1 MSPHA
6 PPAPRSL
13 RATYRLQLR
22 AEFGFHEAT
31 QVVGYLADL
40 GVSHV
45 YVSPSLQAAPGSAHG
60 YDGVDPSRVNAE
72 LGGDGARTAFVR
84 ALREHGLGQ
93 IQDIVPNHLALAGR
107 DNPWWWHVLERGVD
121 SKYAK
126 YFDIDWEP
134 AAPELFHKVL
144 VPTLPD
150 RYGRLVEQRKIKVVR
165 ADQTLAVT
173 LDGQEFPVR
182 AETVRRLF
190 DDALNDASR
199 VDAALDRINAS
210 PELLDGVLEEQH
222 YRLCFWRSGAA
233 RRNYRRFFDIDSLA
247 ALRADRDDVFRDTH
261 AVILS
266 WLEDGS
272 VDGVRVDHI
281 DGLRDPEA
289 YLKRLSHFRPSAY
302 VFVEKI
308 LEPDERLPP
317 SWPVHGTTGYDFL
330 NRLEGLFIDP
340 AGEAPLT
347 ELYARFTGRAATFAN
362 VAYDAKRLVMATS
375 LSADVAK
382 LVALLERNVKRR
394 WQLRDTTRPELE
406 ALVTEFLARLPVY
419 RTYSRPSEGSSRP
432 EDERVVQET
441 MRAVRAALPH
451 LDDALLGFMTA
462 LVLGSGADDGT
473 RDDRD
478 ERAAFRLALQET
490 SGPVMAKGVE
500 DTAFYRYFRLTS
512 LNEVGGDPGRFG
524 TSLEAFHRE
533 NAACAR
539 AYPEALLATATHD
552 TKRGED
558 VRARLDLLSEVP
570 DAWAAAVERW
580 SARAQSFR
588 SPLVDPNDEYL
599 FYQTWVGAYPISVA
613 RLQAYLSKAV
623 KESKTHSS
631 WQDPNTEYEEALA
644 EFVERAL
651 GDDGL
656 ASDVASFAATLVEP
670 GRIVGLAKKLIA
682 LTAPGVPDL
691 YQGTELWD
699 LNLVDPDNRRPVD
712 YTLRRRLLAELAGT
726 DARTIWARAD
736 SGLPK
741 LWVVKTALDVR
752 RRFPASFDRRGTYE
766 PLHAEGR
773 HADRVVAFQ
782 RGDDVVTVAPRLVMR
797 RDGFAETTLR
807 LPDGEWTDAFS
818 ERRYDGMVAMGAL
831 FDVFPVVLLIRTN
844 KPS

>member
-1 MSPHA
+1 MSS
-6 PPAPRSL
+6 PAPVAPRPL

-22 AEFGFHEAT
+22 AEFGFPEAT
-31 QVVGYLADL
+31 EVVDYLDDL
-40 GVSHV
+40 GVSHA

-60 YDGVDPSRVNAE
+60 YDGVDPSCVSVE

-84 ALREHGLGQ
+84 ALAARGLGQ
-93 IQDIVPNHLALAGR
+93 IQDVVPNHLALAGR
-107 DNPWWWHVLERGVD
+107 HNRWWWDVLERGVD

-150 RYGRLVEQRKIKVVR
+150 RYGRLLERRKINVVR
-165 ADQTLAVT
+165 ADRTLIVQ

-190 DDALNDASR
+190 DEAGNDVR
-199 VDAALDRINAS
+199 DVDAALDRINAS
-210 PELLDGVLEEQH
+210 PELLDRLLEEQR
-222 YRLCFWRSGAA
+222 YRLAFWRPGATL
-233 RRNYRRFFDIDSLA
+233 RNYRRFFDIDSLG

-272 VDGVRVDHI
+272 LDGVRVDHI

-289 YLKRLSHFRPSAY
+289 YLKRLSRLRPSAY

-308 LEPDERLPP
+308 LEPGERLPP

-340 AGEAPLT
+340 AGEQPLT
-347 ELYARFTGRAATFAN
+347 DLYTRFTGRTASFGD
-362 VAYDAKRLVMATS
+362 VAHDAKRLVIATS

-382 LVALLERNVKRR
+382 LVDLLARDVKRR
-394 WQLRDTTRPELE
+394 WQWRDTTRPELE
-406 ALVTEFLARLPVY
+406 ALVTEFLVQLPVY
-419 RTYSRPSEGSSRP
+419 RTYFRPSEASSRP
-432 EDERVVQET
+432 EDERVVRDAMQ
-441 MRAVRAALPH
+441 AVRATHPH
-451 LDDALLGFMTA
+451 LDDALLDFVTA
-462 LVLGSGADDGT
+462 LVLGVGT
-473 RDDRD
+473 DRD
-478 ERAAFRLALQET
+478 ERDERDAFRLALQET

-524 TSLEAFHRE
+524 TSLETFHRE
-533 NAACAR
+533 NAGCAV
-539 AYPEALLATATHD
+539 AYPETLLATATHD

-558 VRARLDLLSEVP
+558 VRARLDLLSEIP
-570 DAWAAAVERW
+570 DAWAEAVERW

-588 SPLVDPNDEYL
+588 SPLIDPNDEYL
-599 FYQTWVGAYPISVA
+599 FYQTWVGAFSISAA
-613 RLQAYLSKAV
+613 RLQAYLLKAV

-631 WQDPNTEYEEALA
+631 WQDPNAAYEAA
-644 EFVERAL
+644 VATFVERAL
-651 GDDGL
+651 ADDAL
-656 ASDVASFAATLVEP
+656 ASDVAAFAATLVEP
-670 GRIVGLAKKLIA
+670 GRIVAVAKKLIA

-699 LNLVDPDNRRPVD
+699 LSLVDPDNRRPVD
-712 YTLRRRLLAELAGT
+712 YALRRRLLDELAGK
-726 DARTIWARAD
+726 DARAVWARAD

-741 LWVVKTALDVR
+741 LWVVKTALDAR
-752 RRFPASFDRRGTYE
+752 RRFPASFDRRSAYR
-766 PLHAEGR
+766 PLHAEGP

-782 RGDDVVTVAPRLVMR
+782 RGNDVVTVAPRFVMR
-797 RDGFAETTLR
+797 RDGFADTTLR

-818 ERRYDGMVAMGAL
+818 ARRYDGVVAISAL